1 MSTGRFQSKVG
12 ELLTWWW
19 MGTFFGAA
27 ISIPVY
33 GRTTFALV
41 VMGVIGPLWVGLV
54 DDTVN
59 WGLGPG
65 WCVYQLVDQDGL
77 CLYVGSTNDIGRRV
91 LEHTAGT
98 GDPWR
103 ARIAGYNVARWC
115 RSERQARRLE
125 QRRIR
130 VINLAADHARCPALH
145 NEVYRAA
152 HRRLV
157 HRATT
162 ALWSPFYLLMSI
174 TSCAACYHT
183 FAADYRVI
191 PQRPDP
197 DTDDWMDD
205 PDPDPPMAASY
216 QRRRPPPPRHAVT
229 FPALPPVR
237 DTSQPAP
244 SPLRGDAP
252 PERDTSRR
260 DSVTDQRDR
269 YADAFDRLA
278 DVMSPETEAGSTTTV
293 VDDDETPEERRR
305 RLSRERQAKRRARLR
320 GEQ

>member
-1 MSTGRFQSKVG
+1 MSTGRFQSKLG

-19 MGTFFGAA
+19 MGTFAGAA

-33 GRTTFALV
+33 GRTTFALT
-41 VMGVIGPLWVGLV
+41 VMAVIGPLWVGLV
-54 DDTVN
+54 DDAVN

-65 WCVYQLVDQDGL
+65 WCVYQLVDDDGL
-77 CLYVGSTNDIGRRV
+77 CLYVGSTNDVGRRV

-145 NEVYRAA
+145 NEIYRSA
-152 HRRLV
+152 HRRLL

-162 ALWSPFYLLMSI
+162 ALWTPAYLLMSVA
-174 TSCAACYHT
+174 SCAACFHT
-183 FAADYRVI
+183 FAADYRVV
-191 PQRPDP
+191 PQRPGA

-205 PDPDPPMAASY
+205 RPDPEPMTATY
-216 QRRRPPPPRHAVT
+216 RRSGSEQARHAVT
-229 FPALPPVR
+229 LLALPPVR
-237 DTSQPAP
+237 DTSRPAP
-244 SPLRGDAP
+244 SPLRGDAQ

-269 YADAFDRLA
+269 YVDAVDRLA
-278 DVMSPETEAGSTTTV
+278 EVMGTEAEAGATATV
-293 VDDDETPEERRR
+293 VGDETPEERRR
-305 RLSRERQAKRRARLR
+305 RLGRERQAKRRARLR

>member
-1 MSTGRFQSKVG
+1 MTTGRFQSKLG

-19 MGTFFGAA
+19 MGTFAGAA

-41 VMGVIGPLWVGLV
+41 TMAVIGALWVGLV
-54 DDTVN
+54 DDAVN
-59 WGLGPG
+59 WGLGAG

-77 CLYVGSTNDIGRRV
+77 CLYVGSTNDVERRV
-91 LEHTAGT
+91 LEHTSGH

-125 QRRIR
+125 ARRIR

-145 NEVYRAA
+145 NEVYRTA

-162 ALWSPFYLLMSI
+162 ALWSPAYLLMSVS
-174 TSCAACYHT
+174 SCAACFHT
-183 FAADYRVI
+183 FAADYRVV
-191 PQRPDP
+191 PQRPDA

-205 PDPDPPMAASY
+205 HPGPEPMTASY
-216 QRRRPPPPRHAVT
+216 RRPAPEPSRHAVT
-229 FPALPPVR
+229 LLALPPVR
-237 DTSQPAP
+237 DTSRPAP
-244 SPLRGDAP
+244 SPRSGDAP

-269 YADAFDRLA
+269 YADAFHRLA
-278 DVMSPETEAGSTTTV
+278 DVMGPEAGAGSTTTTV
-293 VDDDETPEERRR
+293 DDETPEERRR